1 MNRYIDEGYRYKTA
15 KMNDNENH
23 DNLKNFYF
31 LNFEKRDAEL
41 VELREVAYQGDTELM
56 LKIYAERLKDP
67 DMNAININA
76 DIERLK
82 HIKDLESRVL
92 IEKSFSLDGVPVT
105 SMLPLVKIYET
116 ERKKNGSSE
125 KNNNGNS
132 QQPLKS

>member
-1 MNRYIDEGYRYKTA
+1 MKTV
-15 KMNDNENH
+15 KMNDDQNH
-23 DNLKNFYF
+23 ENLKAFYF

-41 VELREVAYQGDTELM
+41 VELRETAYKGDTEFM
-56 LKIYAERLKDP
+56 LKTYEDRLKDP
-67 DMNAININA
+67 NMNFYNVSA
-76 DIERLK
+76 DIERLN

-92 IEKSFSLDGVPVT
+92 PEKKISLDGTPLT
-105 SMLPLVKIYET
+105 SMLPLVKIYEA